1 MSNAH
6 GWATGPV
13 SALSLAILGVSP
25 VGYSSRAWAVQ
36 PCPGDLQHAEGQ
48 LLLDG
53 KGGYVRVAWDVDPDS
68 SAAFAVAVDS
78 LSLAYDAAAIGSI
91 SVPVTN
97 ATSSTI
103 TVNGVVAWSRGQFVP
118 VPHVSS
124 GKADADGLRVIF
136 AGVSPSLLSIRCSR

>member
-53 KGGYVRVAWDVDPDS
+53 KEGYVRVAWDVDPDS

-78 LSLAYDAAAIGSI
+78 SSLAYDAAAIGSI